1 MERKEREIMKTKIIL
16 ISFILIACGLTSL
29 AARFGTG
36 FIFRT
41 SENTGESKVNYT
53 PPTPAPNNGDKFLFG
68 GIHCVADNPNYNEYD
83 QLGLNLWH
91 TYVGTELNSTLNRF
105 VPVGPIQYAGY

>member
-1 MERKEREIMKTKIIL
+1 MRKKIL
-16 ISFILIACGLTSL
+16 FISLLLIACGITSL
-29 AARFGTG
+29 ATRFGTG
-36 FIFRT
+36 FIFKS
-41 SENTGESKVNYT
+41 SEITGESSLAPKLTTTIN
-53 PPTPAPNNGDKFLFG
+53 PPAPNNGDKFLFG